1 MLRPK
6 MYPSDQYSLYFD
18 GCCRGNP
25 GLSGIG
31 VVIHKNEEILWT
43 GYEFIGI
50 NKTNNQS
57 EYTALIMGLKKA
69 IDLGIKE
76 LMVYGDSL
84 LVINQMSY
92 KFKVTSPSLLLLHR
106 NAVHLVEQ
114 LGKVQF
120 THVYRNKNTLAD
132 NLANRAVDE
141 YCVNEIQC
149 NLIS

>member
-1 MLRPK
+1 MNR
-6 MYPSDQYSLYFD
+6 SNQYSLHFD

-25 GLSGIG
+25 GLSGTG
-31 VVIHKNEEILWT
+31 AVIHKNGEILWT

-57 EYTALIMGLKKA
+57 EYTALITGLKKA

-84 LVINQMSY
+84 LVINQMNY
-92 KFKVTSPSLLLLHR
+92 KFKVTSPSLLLLLHG
-106 NAVHLVEQ
+106 NAVQLVKQ
-114 LGKVQF
+114 LENVQF
-120 THVYRNKNTLAD
+120 THVYRNKNIIAD

-141 YCVNEIQC
+141 YMNKIKYNVI
-149 NLIS
+149 